1 MKTCGRCG
9 EAKPRDAFYRKTATQ
24 YQSYC
29 KSCFNA
35 YCVERWRQRKIAAI
49 EHLGG
54 VCQDCGYHEHPAA
67 MQFHHLREKDVSWT
81 KLRLRSWERI
91 VEELD
96 KCVLLCANCHAI
108 RHSDY
113 VSE

>member
-1 MKTCGRCG
+1 
-9 EAKPRDAFYRKTATQ
+9 
-24 YQSYC
+24 
-29 KSCFNA
+29 
-35 YCVERWRQRKIAAI
+35 
-49 EHLGG
+49 
-54 VCQDCGYHEHPAA
+54 